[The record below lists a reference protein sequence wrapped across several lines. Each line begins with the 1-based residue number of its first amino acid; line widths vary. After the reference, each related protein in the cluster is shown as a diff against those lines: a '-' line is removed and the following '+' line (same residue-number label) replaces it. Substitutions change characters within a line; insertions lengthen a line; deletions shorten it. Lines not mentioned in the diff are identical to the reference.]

1 MSKIKVIR
9 TATVSVSI
17 KYLLKGQLKFLNSF
31 FDIIAVSDDSDK
43 ALKSIAVNEQIRTIK
58 VPMKRNISLVND
70 CLSLIKLIILFRK
83 ERPNIVHSITPK
95 AGLLSMLAAK
105 LTGVPIR
112 MHTFTG
118 LIFPE
123 KSGLLQKVLIS
134 MDKLLCW
141 SATSIYPEGQGV
153 RDDLIKFRIT
163 KKKLKII
170 ANGNINGVDL
180 EYFNP
185 KHISKTDQNNLKI
198 KLGITKNEF
207 VWIFVGRLV
216 RDKGINELVEAFTQ
230 LSYPSKLLLVGGFE
244 LDLDPLDKET
254 NDMIHSHSSII
265 SVGFQEDIRPY
276 LAISDCFVFPS
287 YREGFP
293 NVLLQAGCFNLPSI
307 VTNINGSNEIIIDG
321 YNGVII
327 SRKNIVGLKNAMIS
341 IYSNPVMRVSLSQN
355 ARKHIVSKFTQDL
368 VWNEILKEYQNQLKN
383 IE

>member
-43 ALKSIAVNEQIRTIK
+43 ALNSVAVNEQIRTIE

-83 ERPNIVHSITPK
+83 ERPDIVHSITPK

-105 LTGVPIR
+105 FNGVPIR

-123 KSGLLQKVLIS
+123 KRGLLQKVLIS

-153 RDDLIKFRIT
+153 RDDLLNFRIT

-170 ANGNINGVDL
+170 ANGNVNGVDL
-180 EYFNP
+180 EYFDP
-185 KHISKTDQNNLKI
+185 KHISKTNQNNLKI

-244 LDLDPLDKET
+244 LDLDPLDK
-254 NDMIHSHSSII
+254 
-265 SVGFQEDIRPY
+265 
-276 LAISDCFVFPS
+276 
-287 YREGFP
+287 
-293 NVLLQAGCFNLPSI
+293 
-307 VTNINGSNEIIIDG
+307 
-321 YNGVII
+321 
-327 SRKNIVGLKNAMIS
+327 
-341 IYSNPVMRVSLSQN
+341 
-355 ARKHIVSKFTQDL
+355 
-368 VWNEILKEYQNQLKN
+368 
-383 IE
+383 